1 MPKAIEIEQYFDEF
15 ASASA
20 LAEAGAFPTVE
31 EGRYRLQVTKYEGK
45 QFDDDPRPHAHL
57 TIAVQDDQGFRKQAT
72 VFTDVTWVEG
82 RDGTGKLDR
91 RFKQWEQLTRALYPG
106 TNAEER
112 SAKDVG
118 TVLKDAIQYPVS
130 GYVTERFRVPQADG
144 TVRWTSA
151 KSQDEKLQY
160 RTAGHKVS
168 NFVANFAP
176 LL

>member
-1 MPKAIEIEQYFDEF
+1 MPKAIEIEQYFEEF

-31 EGRYRLQVTKYEGK
+31 EGKYRLQVTKYDGK
-45 QFDDDPRPHAHL
+45 QFDNDPRPYAHL
-57 TIAVQDDQGFRKQAT
+57 TIAVQDEQGLKKQAT
-72 VFTDVTWVEG
+72 VFTDITWIAG
-82 RDGTGKLDR
+82 RDGAGKLDR
-91 RFKQWEQLTRALYPG
+91 GFRLYEQLTRALYPG
-106 TNAEER
+106 TTAEDR
-112 SAKDVG
+112 STKDVG
-118 TVLKDAIQYPVS
+118 TVLNDAIQYPVS

-144 TVRWTSA
+144 TMRWTSV

-160 RTAGHKVS
+160 RTAGHKVA